1 MATQLRWLGH
11 GCWLIETNGHR
22 IILDPFLDESPVAPI
37 KADEVKA
44 DYVLISHGHFDHM
57 ADAESIAKAN
67 AATVIATY
75 EICEW
80 LNRRGVTSTHAM
92 NVGGTHPF
100 PFGRVKMTPA
110 VHTSMLP
117 DGSYGGVAVGFLLLL
132 QDGNVYFACDTGLFL
147 DMQLIGDHD
156 LALAVLPIGDN
167 FTMGPED
174 ALRAVTLLRPKR
186 VVPVHF
192 NTWPLIAQDVND
204 WANRVRHT
212 TASVPVVLQPGE
224 SIALG

>member
-1 MATQLRWLGH
+1 
-11 GCWLIETNGHR
+11 
-22 IILDPFLDESPVAPI
+22 
-37 KADEVKA
+37 
-44 DYVLISHGHFDHM
+44 
-57 ADAESIAKAN
+57 
-67 AATVIATY
+67 IATY